1 MCLSAGAAGI
11 GVEKKM
17 AVTTRFPATDVGG
30 GLAPWA
36 GAFAR
41 YPGPR
46 IIAAALL
53 AVTAARVALGRWHW
67 WDLLIVGAFIAAQ
80 PFTEWLIHVF
90 ILHFKPRVVAGRTID
105 PFISRKHRAHHLDP
119 RDVPLVFIPLPTL
132 LGMLIGGGLVLGLA
146 FRSAERSLTAGV
158 IALCLVL
165 VYEWTHFLIHSPY
178 RPQSAVYRYVWRAH
192 RLHHFKNENYWFG
205 VTVHL
210 ADHVLRTFPEKSA
223 VPTSPTCRTLA

>member
-1 MCLSAGAAGI
+1 
-11 GVEKKM
+11 M

-30 GLAPWA
+30 GLSAWA
-36 GAFAR
+36 RVFAG

-46 IIAAALL
+46 IIL
-53 AVTAARVALGRWHW
+53 AGLVVVTTARVALWRWHW
-67 WDLLIVGAFIAAQ
+67 WDLLIVGAFVAAQ

-90 ILHFKPRVVAGRTID
+90 VLHFRPRAVAGRTID
-105 PFISRKHRAHHLDP
+105 PYISRKHRLHHLDP

-132 LGMLIGGGLVLGLA
+132 LGMLVGGGVVLGLA

-158 IALCLVL
+158 IALLLVL

-178 RPQSAVYRYVWRAH
+178 RPRSAFYRYVWRAH

-210 ADHVLRTFPEKSA
+210 ADHVLRTFPEKSD
-223 VPTSPTCRTLA
+223 VPTSSTCRTLGVAP